1 MAVWT
6 RMKSIVAADVHDWL
20 DKAEDPVQMT
30 KLHIRELEEEMEKT
44 LAALA
49 EQWAAERQMTALILD
64 TETLAK
70 KRARQAELAVE
81 RCADAMAEL
90 AVREKIV
97 GERRLEAYRSQLE
110 TIRANARTLSEQLQR
125 LKDTHAEL
133 RFKLSAIAARLR
145 AAASIERAGAAIASY
160 DFEKARRDLDRLEA
174 KAWHAEARAE
184 ARSKAHAML
193 SGGAPC
199 SPEDEL
205 GEEVQ
210 AELARLKAQRAAQ

>member
-49 EQWAAERQMTALILD
+49 EQWAAERQMTVLILD

-81 RCADAMAEL
+81 RGADAMAEL

-133 RFKLSAIAARLR
+133 RFKLSAIA
-145 AAASIERAGAAIASY
+145 SY
-160 DFEKARRDLDRLEA
+160 DFEKTRRGLDRLEA

-205 GEEVQ
+205 QGEVQ